1 MQSGCK
7 LCEGVHEREGRTHGE
22 IENPPGSSCASVL
35 LDRMCFS
42 VVCINRTEYVNGR
55 GQEWAHMCAF
65 FEFACVSLFVCVCGI
80 STYRVV

>member
-42 VVCINRTEYVNGR
+42 VVYINRTEYVSGR
-55 GQEWAHMCAF
+55 GRSGRI
-65 FEFACVSLFVCVCGI
+65 CVHFLSLRGCPYLCVCGI